1 MDTGLFFP
9 VDDRP
14 GAAESALAVC
24 RRCRVRG
31 ICLVEALLVED
42 PARRFGVVGA
52 TTPAERDRLH
62 RTARVAARREAAA
75 VTSMS
80 GRAAA

>member
-1 MDTGLFFP
+1 MFFP

-14 GAAESALAVC
+14 GVAESALAVC

-52 TTPAERDRLH
+52 MTPAERDRLH